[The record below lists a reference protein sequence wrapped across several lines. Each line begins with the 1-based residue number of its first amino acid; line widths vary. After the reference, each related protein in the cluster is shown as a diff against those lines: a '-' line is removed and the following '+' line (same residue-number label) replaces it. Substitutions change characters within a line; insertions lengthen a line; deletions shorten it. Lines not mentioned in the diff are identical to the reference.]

1 MGRRVPE
8 KWLVDRKNVVVL
20 LLLSFFAWAERL
32 PDGGDGGASRPCGR
46 NVVDGNWRYRGTGA
60 VL

>member
-1 MGRRVPE
+1 MGNQVLRWVASTQV
-8 KWLVDRKNVVVL
+8 LFFL
-20 LLLSFFAWAERL
+20 LLLGFSAWAERL

-46 NVVDGNWRYRGTGA
+46 NVVDGKRRHRGTGV